1 MKLKIIWENGDK
13 ILVDLSNPITKENI
27 KNWDNWIIVSESL
40 DGKIESA
47 IRVKS
52 AREIIVME

>member
-27 KNWDNWIIVSESL
+27 KNWDTWVIVSESL